1 MDDNKTETKQV
12 KLKFDV
18 RNRSRG
24 DELAKDLFGPRGC
37 VWKRPDGLW
46 AVGHTLPTDGRVAK
60 GIGPTLEV
68 AFKTA
73 CDADPHALQRALD
86 RLHAEK
92 ERWVKANPLLAARKA
107 YLEKRR
113 KARNG

>member
-1 MDDNKTETKQV
+1 VDDKTETKQV

-37 VWKRPDGLW
+37 VWKQADGLW
-46 AVGHTLPTDGRVAK
+46 AVGATLPTDGRVVK
-60 GIGPTLEV
+60 GTGPTLEV
-68 AFKTA
+68 AFKRA
-73 CDADPHALQRALD
+73 CDADPRALQNALD

-92 ERWVKANPLLAARKA
+92 QRWANANPVLAARKL
-107 YLEKRR
+107 YLERR
-113 KARNG
+113 KKARNG